1 MKSLSET
8 LSELLLRAFR
18 GISLTFI
25 EIAGQLRALLSP
37 LSDLHHRLLAMLGWS
52 ADLYERLMAHFQK
65 PALCLSEP

>member
-1 MKSLSET
+1 
-8 LSELLLRAFR
+8 
-18 GISLTFI
+18 
-25 EIAGQLRALLSP
+25 LLSP